1 MKLSLNTLA
10 CPAWSFGK
18 IIDACRDNGISGI
31 DFRGIAS
38 EIDITRLPLFNA
50 EVYETLRVLG
60 EYKLSMPCF
69 NLSVTLITTDEKRWT
84 EYLDEARRHAELAKL
99 TRTRFLRVFGG
110 IIPAEL
116 TRDQARD
123 LGIRHLKQLSK
134 VVAGS
139 ECQVLL
145 ETHDDWRI
153 SDQVLS
159 LVGEFSPDEV
169 GVLWDV
175 EHPYRRGEQP
185 AETAERL
192 QKYIRHVQVKDSVL
206 GEHRPSPKLLGQGD
220 LPLVETLNQLKR
232 IGYTGWYALETEK
245 RWAAEAPEPE
255 VSVPQ
260 FAEFMRQHL
269 S

>member
-123 LGIRHLKQLSK
+123 LGIRIPIIPGLLPILSAKQVMRITSMCGSCLPSELQRELEL
-134 VVAGS
+134 AGDDPVKS
-139 ECQVLL
+139 EDIGVKRCIAQATELL
-145 ETHDDWRI
+145 EKGAPGIHFYVLNKSSHMIRI
-153 SDQVLS
+153 MDKI
-159 LVGEFSPDEV
+159 P
-169 GVLWDV
+169 
-175 EHPYRRGEQP
+175 R
-185 AETAERL
+185 
-192 QKYIRHVQVKDSVL
+192 
-206 GEHRPSPKLLGQGD
+206 
-220 LPLVETLNQLKR
+220 
-232 IGYTGWYALETEK
+232 
-245 RWAAEAPEPE
+245 
-255 VSVPQ
+255 
-260 FAEFMRQHL
+260 
-269 S
+269 